1 MKSIAEDLKRHIT
14 NIAAKLL
21 SEGLTPSSYTKA
33 KAKEKTKNVAAPVFV
48 RKMID
53 SFSPEIKKE
62 MTNLK
67 NKGYSYLK
75 K

>member
-1 MKSIAEDLKRHIT
+1 MKSISEDLKRHIT
-14 NIAAKLL
+14 SIAAKLL
-21 SEGLTPSSYTKA
+21 NEGLTPSGYTKA
-33 KAKEKTKNVAAPVFV
+33 KAKDKVKDVVAPVFV

-67 NKGYSYLK
+67 K
-75 K
+75 KS